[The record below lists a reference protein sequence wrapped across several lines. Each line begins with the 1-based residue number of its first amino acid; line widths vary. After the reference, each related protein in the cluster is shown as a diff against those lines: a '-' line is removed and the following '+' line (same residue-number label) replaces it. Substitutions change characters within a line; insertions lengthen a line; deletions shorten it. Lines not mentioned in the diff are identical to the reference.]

1 MYSAIHGE
9 EDKKG
14 MPNPRDE
21 EAYAIEFD
29 ELFNN

>member
-14 MPNPRDE
+14 MPNPQDNISFIRD
-21 EAYAIEFD
+21 YK
-29 ELFNN
+29 NNMA